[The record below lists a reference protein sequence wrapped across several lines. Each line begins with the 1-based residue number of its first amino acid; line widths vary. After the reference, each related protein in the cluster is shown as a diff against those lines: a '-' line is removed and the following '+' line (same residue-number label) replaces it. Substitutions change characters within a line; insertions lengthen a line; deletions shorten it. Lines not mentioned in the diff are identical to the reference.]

1 MTKPITSS
9 AWRGQSGK
17 LSAQLLS
24 RRELLL
30 YGQSDRPAARLVNRA
45 YRRIAGGVSRG
56 ARTTSLRDR
65 SRRDPPGSPA
75 RDLDAARW
83 RCGFR
88 HPLAPDQKRLF
99 ACFAPR
105 GTDLSQPRRQRRAR
119 DLAEAIL
126 GTYAAR
132 RGRFCASPRL
142 HPLQSGEARSRS
154 PRAGLA
160 VFLVSPLGAP
170 WCLSG
175 GLGRRSRR

>member
-24 RRELLL
+24 RRELIL
-30 YGQSDRPAARLVNRA
+30 YGQSDRPAARLVDRA

-75 RDLDAARW
+75 HDLDPARW

-99 ACFAPR
+99 ACSAPR
-105 GTDLSQPRRQRRAR
+105 GTDLRRPRRQRRAR
-119 DLAEAIL
+119 DLAAALL
-126 GTYAAR
+126 GAYAAR
-132 RGRFCASPRL
+132 RGRLVRHLDYLHFNQVKHGHAVRVRDWPFSSFCRWV
-142 HPLQSGEARSRS
+142 QARS
-154 PRAGLA
+154 
-160 VFLVSPLGAP
+160 
-170 WCLSG
+170 LSAR
-175 GLGRRSRR
+175 LGRQGWR